1 MPPKKDYDIGI
12 EIKAIKDF
20 MQRIDTSLT
29 NINKV
34 LFGMNGNPGLV
45 ARVHLL
51 EKEACD
57 EPKRSITWA
66 WVTDKLLPI
75 IIGGLLMFFIME
87 VIPSVVV
94 K

>member
-1 MPPKKDYDIGI
+1 MTPRKNFDIET
-12 EIKAIKDF
+12 EIKAIRDF
-20 MQRIDTSLT
+20 MQRIDASLT